1 MPFFSNQIELAAQE
15 KGQKMNNAEQ
25 DVRIDLSLAV
35 FFLVILGGGVFG
47 RLGTTRDNI
56 GPRMLRL

>member
-25 DVRIDLSLAV
+25 DVRIDLSLAG
-35 FFLVILGGGVFG
+35 FFFGHLGGVFG